1 MKFSELAE
9 KRYSLR
15 QFDATRAVEQTKI
28 DYLLQCVRLAPS
40 AVNLQPY
47 RFYVVTD
54 RRRLHDLYTCYPREW
69 FAAVPLCV
77 VACAD
82 HTQSWH
88 RANDGK
94 DHADIDVA
102 IAVDHLTLAAAE
114 IGLGSCWVCNFDAK
128 RCAEL
133 LHLPESLEPVALV
146 PIGYA
151 ASDNCTQPKKRKSA
165 AELFVLV

>member
-1 MKFSELAE
+1 MMFSELAE

-15 QFDATRAVEQTKI
+15 QFDATRAVEQAKI
-28 DYLLQCVRLAPS
+28 DYLLQCARLAPS

-54 RRRLHDLYTCYPREW
+54 RRRLNDLCTCYQREW
-69 FAAVPLCV
+69 FAAAPLCV

-88 RANDGK
+88 RPNDGK

-114 IGLGSCWVCNFDAK
+114 VGLGSCWVCNFDAK

-133 LHLPESLEPVALV
+133 LQLPSHIEPVVLV

-151 ASDNCTQPKKRKSA
+151 VADTVIPSKKRKSA
-165 AELFVLV
+165 TDLFACL